1 MTAYLYVLDTLADWE
16 IGYLTSELY
25 SGRYLDKTKKQVS
38 LIKTGSS
45 LKQIKTMGGIVI
57 VPDVQ
62 IDDVGF
68 KAGDLLIL
76 PGANTWDDT
85 DNRKVIEAVPGIL
98 AGGTAVAAICG
109 ATIAL
114 AKNGLLNDRAHTS
127 NDLGWLK
134 MTCPKYSGEKHYL
147 DRPAVADG
155 NLITAS
161 GHAPLEFSY
170 ETFKKMNVMKAETLE
185 AWYMLYKTKEAKYYF
200 DLMESLK

>member
-1 MTAYLYVLDTLADWE
+1 
-16 IGYLTSELY
+16 
-25 SGRYLDKTKKQVS
+25 
-38 LIKTGSS
+38 
-45 LKQIKTMGGIVI
+45 MGGTAI

-62 IDDVGF
+62 IDDIVF

-98 AGGTAVAAICG
+98 AGGTVVAAICG
-109 ATIAL
+109 STIAL
-114 AKNGLLNDRAHTS
+114 AENGLLNDRKHTS

-134 MTCPKYSGEKHYL
+134 TTCPNYFGEKHYL
-147 DRPAVADG
+147 NQPAVADG

-161 GHAPLEFSY
+161 GLAPLEFSY
-170 ETFKKMNVMKAETLE
+170 EVFKKMNVMKAETLE
-185 AWYMLYKTKEAKYYF
+185 AWYWLYKTKEAKYFF